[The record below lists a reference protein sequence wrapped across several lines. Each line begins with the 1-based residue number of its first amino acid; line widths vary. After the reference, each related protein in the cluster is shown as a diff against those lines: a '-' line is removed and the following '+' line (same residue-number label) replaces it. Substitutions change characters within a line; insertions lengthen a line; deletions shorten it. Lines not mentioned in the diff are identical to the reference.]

1 MDFRKIFQKVS
12 VEIGDF
18 CELTFFSRY
27 FPAPKSLLF
36 PLKTSQLFQKVVLLL
51 LLSAFSASLN
61 AQSFPAEKDSAFST
75 HSSVPVLTL
84 NSRKTAYLQTLGLV
98 WGFLKYYHPAVAA
111 GRYNWDNEL
120 FRFLPLY
127 IAAVEDTPQRD
138 AMLYGWV
145 KSLGPVE
152 AGPVTAIPQNAK
164 LTPDLGWI
172 QTSGFSEPLRKALM
186 EIQRAKRPKEQYY
199 VRLHTGAGNPEFLH
213 EIAYDKIA
221 LPDAGLRLLALYRYW
236 NMVQYFFPYKNLIGE
251 DWKEVLGEMI
261 PKFAAAE
268 TDTAYVF
275 TTQELIGRIHDTHAN
290 IWVGSP
296 ILKGYFGKLCPPVE
310 LAMLDSQLVVT
321 GYVSDSLG
329 VKSGLLP
336 GDVITH
342 INGRPVL
349 EIFKE
354 KRARFPASNEAA
366 RARNFAD
373 AALRSNDSTVSVTF
387 ERAGK
392 SKTKAVFLYDRE
404 MLYGNVKPASKEVMF
419 RMLPG
424 NIAYVNN
431 GLLRR
436 DKLVTLWTKIQGSHA
451 LIIDDRNYSSE
462 FVIHDFCNYLLP
474 KPTVFYHA
482 TRPSLAQPGLFTRE
496 AAPPTGQSNRN
507 PYKGKVA
514 ILVNE
519 QTQSSAEFHALAY
532 QAHPNAVVVGSQTAG
547 ADGNVSHIILPGGL
561 KTMFSGIG
569 IYYPDGRETQRVG
582 VAVDIEVRPTAAGL
596 AAGKDEVLERAV
608 EWIHSGK

>member
-1 MDFRKIFQKVS
+1 MR
-12 VEIGDF
+12 
-18 CELTFFSRY
+18 
-27 FPAPKSLLF
+27 
-36 PLKTSQLFQKVVLLL
+36 
-51 LLSAFSASLN
+51 
-61 AQSFPAEKDSAFST
+61 AQSFPAQRDTAFST
-75 HSSVPVLTL
+75 HSSVPVLAL
-84 NSRKTAYLQTLGLV
+84 NSQKTAYLHTLGLV

-152 AGPVTAIPQNAK
+152 AGPALPTPKNAK
-164 LTPDLGWI
+164 RTPDLGWI
-172 QTSGFSEPLRKALM
+172 QTSGFSEPLRNVLL

-199 VRLHTGAGNPEFLH
+199 VRLHPGAGNPEFLH
-213 EIAYDKIA
+213 EIAYDKVV

-236 NMVQYFFPYKNLIGE
+236 NMVQYFFPYKNLIEE

-261 PKFAAAE
+261 PKFALAE

-290 IWVGSP
+290 IWGGTLV
-296 ILKGYFGKLCPPVE
+296 LKGYFGKFYPPVE

-329 VKSGLLP
+329 AKSGLLP

-342 INGRPVL
+342 INGRPVWG
-349 EIFKE
+349 IFKE
-354 KRARFPASNEAA
+354 KKVRFPASNEAA
-366 RARNFAD
+366 RARDFAD
-373 AALRSNDSTVSVTF
+373 ASLRSNDSTVPITF

-404 MLYGNVKPASKEVMF
+404 MLYGTGKPPSKKAMF

-424 NIAYVNN
+424 NIAYLNN
-431 GLLRR
+431 GLLHR
-436 DKLVTLWTKIQGSHA
+436 DTLEAFWPQIQNSRA
-451 LIIDDRNYSSE
+451 LIIDDRNYPSE

-474 KPTVFYHA
+474 KPTVFFHL
-482 TRPSLAQPGLFTRE
+482 TRPSTEQPGLFTRE
-496 AAPPTGQSNRN
+496 AAPPTGQINKN

-519 QTQSSAEFHALAY
+519 ETQSSAEFHAMAY
-532 QAHPNAVVVGSQTAG
+532 QTHPNAKVIGSQTAG
-547 ADGNVSHIILPGGL
+547 ADGNVSQIILPGGL

-582 VAVDIEVRPTAAGL
+582 VAVDIEARPTAAGL
-596 AAGKDEVLERAV
+596 AAGKDEVLERAI
-608 EWIHSGK
+608 EWVNSGK